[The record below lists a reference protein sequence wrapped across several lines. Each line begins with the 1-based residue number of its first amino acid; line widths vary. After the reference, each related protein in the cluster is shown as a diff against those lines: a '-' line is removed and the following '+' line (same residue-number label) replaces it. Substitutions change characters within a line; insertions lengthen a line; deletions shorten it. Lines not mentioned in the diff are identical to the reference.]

1 MRCFLIYIILIF
13 NNFQIYSQDNEF
25 NWKSQDY
32 EVKVRFNKNG
42 CLSNKPITIVYVV
55 IGKVTNTPL
64 FFNFKIDY
72 FNCEGKLCCQG
83 FGLPISSEQIQS
95 DASNIS
101 REDENNIDIFFLGDS
116 ITSKLYEISA
126 SSNPINTAQIIKPI
140 TKSTKPNRIK
150 TNSDFKWGERVK
162 LEVEGGKLSPGSDWV
177 WHENSCAGTI
187 IGKGSSI
194 YVSRKKDTK
203 FYVRAEG
210 KDETACA
217 ELVATIKPNEPTSII
232 VPSSVSFGEKT
243 TLKVENNTLCDGCY
257 WEWYEGNINNTIGT
271 GNEITINPFETTTYF
286 VRAIGLGSKS
296 NYAKK
301 TVSVDGQTSINS
313 NVVLNN
319 SNIQFT
325 YDIKNCNG
333 KDLYNMKLL
342 GYKKNG
348 EKLRMTSLKG
358 DINNV
363 SGCNQKQIVW
373 NYSNDGHDVNEQLF
387 FKLSREKQ
395 MTFPVDKHVRKSLI
409 WPGWGDLGVTTN
421 EYNYKILGL
430 GAVGYCLIGNAI
442 LFNKL
447 SKNSNNKYLAAT
459 DQNDLE
465 KYNNKTNLFKNIS
478 LLSALASSL
487 VITIDLAG
495 IVKRF
500 ERAKRNPVN
509 DYIPYDPYNP
519 NNSPNSSDS
528 FNIIYKLK

>member
-1 MRCFLIYIILIF
+1 M
-13 NNFQIYSQDNEF
+13 
-25 NWKSQDY
+25 
-32 EVKVRFNKNG
+32 
-42 CLSNKPITIVYVV
+42 
-55 IGKVTNTPL
+55 
-64 FFNFKIDY
+64 
-72 FNCEGKLCCQG
+72 
-83 FGLPISSEQIQS
+83 
-95 DASNIS
+95 
-101 REDENNIDIFFLGDS
+101 
-116 ITSKLYEISA
+116 
-126 SSNPINTAQIIKPI
+126 
-140 TKSTKPNRIK
+140 
-150 TNSDFKWGERVK
+150 
-162 LEVEGGKLSPGSDWV
+162 
-177 WHENSCAGTI
+177 
-187 IGKGSSI
+187 
-194 YVSRKKDTK
+194 
-203 FYVRAEG
+203 RAEG

-296 NYAKK
+296 NYAQKI
-301 TVSVDGQTSINS
+301 VSVDGQTSINS

-348 EKLRMTSLKG
+348 EKLRMTTLKG

-373 NYSNDGHDVNEQLF
+373 NYSNDGYDVNEQLF

-459 DQNDLE
+459 DQNDIE

-487 VITIDLAG
+487 VITIDLAR